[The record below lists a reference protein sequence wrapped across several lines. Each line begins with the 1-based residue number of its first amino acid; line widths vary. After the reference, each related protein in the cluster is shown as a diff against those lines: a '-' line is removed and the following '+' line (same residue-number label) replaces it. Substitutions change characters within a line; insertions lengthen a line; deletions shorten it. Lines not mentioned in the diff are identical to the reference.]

1 MKRVCIQTAAILMIM
16 GLLAG
21 AEELFFRKVDY
32 LVVENEEYKKYD
44 VRFIFTEDTLVVAH
58 EKKPEKK
65 TYLAIPFTAVTDLS
79 YERSAHRRP
88 VPLGAPGLGN
98 LPEYRHWLTI
108 EYRLSRAAAEDQFAY
123 FRLDKDN
130 CQAILDTLAARC
142 GIRVMH
148 KPSRANNPYIF

>member
-1 MKRVCIQTAAILMIM
+1 LAALVVL
-16 GLLAG
+16 GLAMVS
-21 AEELFFRKVDY
+21 AATDIFFRKVDY

-65 TYLAIPFTAVTDLS
+65 TYLTIPYTAVTDLS

-108 EYRLSRAAAEDQFAY
+108 QFRLSPAAAEDDFAY

-130 CQAILDTLAARC
+130 VQEILDTLAARC
-142 GIRVMH
+142 GMRVVH
-148 KPSRANNPYIF
+148 KPSRSNNPLIF